1 MGLIDTLRS
10 KYELYRLEQRY
21 TRRDK
26 RTTFASGATYVD
38 GEYVY
43 RNGRPPLSPGEG
55 APNDDD
61 LPSPSAAANTTA
73 PKSPASST
81 GPSSPSTPDVGEVK
95 GPWGRVRDD
104 VWGAR

>member
-1 MGLIDTLRS
+1 MGLITSLRS

-21 TRRDK
+21 TRREK

-55 APNDDD
+55 APNDMDYV
-61 LPSPSAAANTTA
+61 SSSAAGGEKA
-73 PKSPASST
+73 PKSPAMSN
-81 GPSSPSTPDVGEVK
+81 GMDSPRTPEVE
-95 GPWGRVRDD
+95 GDATWGRVQEN